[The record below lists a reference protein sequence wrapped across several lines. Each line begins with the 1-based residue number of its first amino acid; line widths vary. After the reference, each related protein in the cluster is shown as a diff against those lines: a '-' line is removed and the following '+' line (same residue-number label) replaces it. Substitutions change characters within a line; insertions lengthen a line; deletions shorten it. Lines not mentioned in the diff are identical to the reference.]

1 MGYIQI
7 GDIVW
12 FGNTAALAWELPT
25 DPDLFLKLKNL
36 KKDKLYSA
44 QNRDGGSKL
53 IYYLDAKGNVLS
65 KAPYRKYVLNGYKMM
80 LFEVKTSLSEGI
92 FEIPPECKISIL

>member
-36 KKDKLYSA
+36 KKNDNLYTA
-44 QNRDGGSKL
+44 QNRDGGSKQ

-65 KAPYRKYVLNGYKMM
+65 KVPYRKYVLMYTK
-80 LFEVKTSLSEGI
+80 LCF
-92 FEIPPECKISIL
+92 F